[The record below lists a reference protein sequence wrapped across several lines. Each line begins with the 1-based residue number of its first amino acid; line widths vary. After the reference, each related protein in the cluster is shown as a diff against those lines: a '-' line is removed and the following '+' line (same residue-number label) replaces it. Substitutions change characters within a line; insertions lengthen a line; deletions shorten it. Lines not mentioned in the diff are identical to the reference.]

1 MSPRRPAQPDEYT
14 AAVAAA
20 IQAVRASLGLSVA
33 ELARRSGIVG
43 ITLHRVLHSQRA
55 MTVAQLAALA
65 PVLGMTPSELLAQ
78 SERRSAT
85 RKR

>member
-1 MSPRRPAQPDEYT
+1 
-14 AAVAAA
+14 VAAA

>member
-43 ITLHRVLHSQRA
+43 ITLHRVLHSQR
-55 MTVAQLAALA
+55 
-65 PVLGMTPSELLAQ
+65 P
-78 SERRSAT
+78 
-85 RKR
+85 